1 MQFYYHSEAYQWSKQ
16 NRMVTTIT
24 LLAFYTTMADDKGF
38 RGWLLVMVL
47 LAVILIMAGC
57 ALALLTWY
65 YQRKAKAGE

>member
-1 MQFYYHSEAYQWSKQ
+1 
-16 NRMVTTIT
+16 MVTTIT
-24 LLAFYTTMADDKGF
+24 LLAFYMAMADDKGF

-47 LAVILIMAGC
+47 LAVILILAGC